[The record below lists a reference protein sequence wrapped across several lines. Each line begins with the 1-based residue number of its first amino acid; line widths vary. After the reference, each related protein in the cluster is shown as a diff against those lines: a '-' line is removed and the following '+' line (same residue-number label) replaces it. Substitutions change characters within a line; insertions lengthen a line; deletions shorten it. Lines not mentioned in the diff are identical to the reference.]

1 MATVPNEDTIA
12 VGTKI
17 AASWGNSDVR
27 DAINFLLNPPN
38 VHVTNTTGLSHTSGT
53 VLLLTWDTEVA
64 DNDTM
69 HSTVTNTSR
78 LTATTA
84 GLYAVVARASFAS
97 NATGIRTLDVRK
109 NAAGAAAGGTRV
121 GFDSATAVGGSTVT
135 SVNVADDVR
144 LSAGDYLEAFGFQTS
159 GGALALDASAG
170 LTLFQ
175 LRWVAL

>member
-38 VHVTNTTGLSHTSGT
+38 VHVTNTTGLSHTTGVS
-53 VLLLTWDTEVA
+53 LLLTWDTEVA
-64 DNDTM
+64 DTDTM

-78 LTATTA
+78 LIATTA
-84 GLYAVVARASFAS
+84 GLYTVTARAAFAA
-97 NATGIRTLDVRK
+97 NATGIRSLDVRK
-109 NAAGAAAGGTRV
+109 NAAGGAGY
-121 GFDSATAVGGSTVT
+121 DSQTPVTGAVT
-135 SVNVADDVR
+135 SIAVIEDIRMA
-144 LSAGDYLEAFGFQTS
+144 AGDYLEAFGFQTS
-159 GGALALDASAG
+159 GGALALDATTG
-170 LTLFQ
+170 FTLFQ

>member
-1 MATVPNEDTIA
+1 MATVPSEDTA
-12 VGTKI
+12 VVGGKI
-17 AASWGNSDVR
+17 TAAYGNADIR
-27 DAINFLLNPPN
+27 DAINLLLNPPD

-53 VLLLTWDTEVA
+53 ALLLTWDTEVA
-64 DNDTM
+64 DTDTM
-69 HSTVTNTSR
+69 HSGSFPSR
-78 LTATTA
+78 LFATTA

-109 NAAGAAAGGTRV
+109 NAVGAAAGGTRV

-135 SVNVADDVR
+135 SVNVALDVR
-144 LSAGDYLEAFGFQTS
+144 LAAGDYLEAFGFQSS

-175 LRWVAL
+175 MRMVSL